1 MSMDTSRRK
10 GNLKE
15 RQEGTDDEGKG
26 GKPGDGKGKSN
37 YVQPQTSSTPAIQ
50 NQQQQQQQ
58 QQQEEE
64 AHYSSAASSS
74 GHGFFA
80 FAETKPARVG
90 VLTAAYEEQDYQ
102 RRTPRGGQN
111 QRDEVARQNKEGSK
125 RFPVWVRDLGTL
137 SSGLQRRPAPVPR
150 KVGLQPSE
158 ASWKPLAK
166 GTSLFTYGYSE
177 KTEIP
182 SHSDRSEEIEA
193 SDEQKSAFSFHILH
207 VRTD

>member
-1 MSMDTSRRK
+1 M
-10 GNLKE
+10 
-15 RQEGTDDEGKG
+15 
-26 GKPGDGKGKSN
+26 
-37 YVQPQTSSTPAIQ
+37 
-50 NQQQQQQQ
+50 
-58 QQQEEE
+58 
-64 AHYSSAASSS
+64 
-74 GHGFFA
+74 
-80 FAETKPARVG
+80 G

-111 QRDEVARQNKEGSK
+111 QRDEVARQNREGSK
-125 RFPVWVRDLGTL
+125 RFPVWVGDLGTL
-137 SSGLQRRPAPVPR
+137 RSGLQRRPAPVPR